1 MHAEFTTKHEIS
13 SQMHSTDYADRTM
26 EEVAV
31 TVLTVG
37 IIYKTNQLKWWI
49 FNR

>member
-31 TVLTVG
+31 SVLTVG
-37 IIYKTNQLKWWI
+37 IIYKTNQLKW
-49 FNR
+49 